1 MCISL
6 STRVKHAAA
15 TNKHPQYPSYSM
27 RLLSISAGKV
37 APLFGNHHPNY
48 KSVASAI
55 RKKVVSDLSTPTP
68 VEITSLGV
76 KGDEQ
81 ADLSVHGGLEK
92 AIYVYPAEHY
102 AFWNTLL
109 TRETKATVNLQHGA
123 IGENFTIEGLLET
136 EVFVGDR
143 LHIGD
148 LDFVVVKLREPCF
161 KFNAAL
167 AYKGASKAM
176 LQSGFSGWYLRVLKV
191 GALSAGAEITVIPG
205 SKSTSIAEQN
215 QKLLSNRNQKDLW
228 E

>member
-1 MCISL
+1 
-6 STRVKHAAA
+6 
-15 TNKHPQYPSYSM
+15 M

-37 APLFGNHHPNY
+37 SPLFGNHHPNY

-55 RKKVVSDLSTPTP
+55 NKKTISDLQNLQPI
-68 VEITSLGV
+68 EITALGV

-81 ADLSVHGGLEK
+81 ADLSVHGGIEK

-102 AFWNTLL
+102 AFWSELL
-109 TRETKATVNLQHGA
+109 TRETKKSVNLQHGA

-143 LHIGD
+143 LLMGG
-148 LDFVVVKLREPCF
+148 LEFSVVKLREPCF

-167 AYKGASKAM
+167 SYKGAAKAM
-176 LQSGFSGWYLRVLKV
+176 LQSGFSGWYLRVIKTGL
-191 GALSAGAEITVIPG
+191 LSAGTEITLIPG
-205 SKSTSIAEQN
+205 PRNTSIAQQN
-215 QKLLSNRNQKDLW
+215 QALLHNRNQKDLW